1 MNQHGEEMVE
11 FLSEVLK
18 VPGVTGDE
26 LAVSLVFKKRMERMG
41 LTVETIGVSETRPNL
56 IGAWQGPQSGPSF
69 LFNGHMDVFPP
80 VPEELPEVSWSGKI
94 EDGFVCGRG
103 ASDMK
108 GGDCAALMAVEMLHA
123 LGFEPHGSI
132 TLSFMCD
139 EEVGGKKGVKY
150 LIEKGLLHA
159 DFGICME
166 PSNMDLIL
174 GHTGIYR
181 CYLNFYGTPA
191 SSYRP
196 HPTMDALEKCV
207 LAAERLYRLRD
218 EIQKRKDP
226 VYGCPSLSVTTLHA
240 GTATNVFATEAR
252 LSLDRRLI
260 PGETHDQ
267 AEREIRDAL
276 AFLEDAYPEFSYELE
291 LISDRPF
298 LQVEPDSAV
307 AKAISKANQQV
318 FGEPVSVRYRHG
330 GSDAASIF
338 AAYRTQIP
346 NIGPGQE
353 AECANANE
361 KIRIQ
366 DYLDMIKIYALTLV
380 ELM

>member
-196 HPTMDALEKCV
+196 HPTMDAL
-207 LAAERLYRLRD
+207 
-218 EIQKRKDP
+218 
-226 VYGCPSLSVTTLHA
+226 
-240 GTATNVFATEAR
+240 
-252 LSLDRRLI
+252 
-260 PGETHDQ
+260 
-267 AEREIRDAL
+267 